1 MAIKPAQGRVTIL
14 DKATQP
20 LRSIA
25 NAFKNLGASSIKT
38 NTNLSKTQKAI
49 NGVGAAQNQLNRVSK
64 NMQNHTRGIGSQAV
78 GVVALGLAF
87 KQALQPAI
95 MFEQSMKDLESVAFG
110 AADATVPVAKNMAL
124 LSKQAKALGASTVFS
139 ATEAASAQIFLAKA
153 GFKTNQI
160 LSAMTPLLDLAA
172 ASGTDLGRASDI
184 TSDLL
189 GAFGMKASETGK
201 LADVLSAATSSA
213 NVDMETLFETLKVA
227 APIGIKAGQSMEGI
241 TTATALLGNVG
252 IKGSNAGTALKRAFL
267 NLASPVAE
275 GAKVLKELGINVAD
289 SAGNMLPFQKIMM
302 NLGKEAKS
310 LSQVKRV
317 QAFDAVFGKIGIAG
331 ALSLEKAVTS
341 GDFAKMLENLQQSEG
356 VASKMAKIR
365 MDSIAGSLKQ
375 LASVA
380 EGAAIAFGTYLVPA
394 MRSIINV
401 FTKLTS
407 NIGHVIEA
415 FPLASKIV
423 GVFALAMISAKAI
436 ALGYTASLWLIAP
449 ALKGVSLALGL
460 AKFAMIAYNVV
471 MKFTIFGLIPKLIAG
486 MGLSAGAVGLFG
498 KALALMKIPLLA
510 FNALMLANPIGLMIA
525 GTAALVGLGVLLYT
539 QYEKVATLFS
549 NLWEII
555 KNFDFSNI
563 MGNLGKIGDLFG
575 FGGDTEV
582 KKEQNNFLSTQSPE
596 IQAQALAINNSN
608 NGISNLTVNIADG
621 KVKSIE
627 KQGNLK
633 FNTFLNNGE
642 QN

>member
-25 NAFKNLGASSIKT
+25 NAFKNLGVTSKKT

-64 NMQNHTRGIGSQAV
+64 NMQNHTRGIGSQAI

-87 KQALQPAI
+87 KQALQPAV

-110 AADATVPVAKNMAL
+110 AADSTVPVVKNMAL
-124 LSKQAKALGASTVFS
+124 LSKQAKALGVSTVFS

-189 GAFGMKASETGK
+189 GAFGMKAAETGK

-227 APIGIKAGQSMEGI
+227 APIGIAAGQSMEGI

-252 IKGSNAGTALKRAFL
+252 IKGSMAGTALKRSFL
-267 NLASPVAE
+267 NLASPVAA
-275 GAKVLKELGINVAD
+275 GSKVLKELGINVAD
-289 SAGNMLPFQKIMM
+289 AAGNMLPLQKIMM
-302 NLGKEAKS
+302 NLGKEAKN
-310 LSQVKRV
+310 LSQVKRIK
-317 QAFDAVFGKIGIAG
+317 AFDAVFGKIGIAG
-331 ALSLEKAVTS
+331 ALNLEKAVTS
-341 GDFAKMLENLQQSEG
+341 GDFAKMLKNLQQSEG

-365 MDSIAGSLKQ
+365 MDSTIGGIKQ
-375 LASVA
+375 LSSVA
-380 EGAAIAFGTYLVPA
+380 EGAAIAFGTFLIPA
-394 MRSIINV
+394 MRSMINT
-401 FTKLTS
+401 FTKVTS
-407 NIGHVIEA
+407 SLGNIIET
-415 FPLASKIV
+415 FPTASKIV
-423 GVFALAMISAKAI
+423 GVFAVAMLSAKVI

-449 ALKGVSLALGL
+449 AIKGLSLALGL
-460 AKFAMIAYNVV
+460 AKFAMIGFN
-471 MKFTIFGLIPKLIAG
+471 
-486 MGLSAGAVGLFG
+486 
-498 KALALMKIPLLA
+498 LAMAI
-510 FNALMLANPIGLMIA
+510 NPIGAVVIGVTALATA
-525 GTAALVGLGVLLYT
+525 GITLYSNW
-539 QYEKVATLFS
+539 QKVTSLFS
-549 NLWEII
+549 NLWDII
-555 KNFDFSNI
+555 KGFDFSNI
-563 MGNLGKIGDLFG
+563 MGSLGKIGELFG
-575 FGGDTEV
+575 FGGSTEV
-582 KKEQNNFLSTQSPE
+582 KKEQNNFLATQSPQ
-596 IQAQALAINNSN
+596 IQAQAQAINNN
-608 NGISNLTVNIADG
+608 NSGISNLTVNIADG

>member
-25 NAFKNLGASSIKT
+25 NAFKNLGGAALKVNKSLLIS
-38 NTNLSKTQKAI
+38 QKAI

-64 NMQNHTRGIGSQAV
+64 NMQNHTRNIGSQAI

-110 AADATVPVAKNMAL
+110 AADSTVPVAKNMAL

-160 LSAMTPLLDLAA
+160 LLAMTPLLDLAA

-227 APIGIKAGQSMEGI
+227 APIGIAAGQSMEGI

-252 IKGSNAGTALKRAFL
+252 IKGSMAGTALKNAFL
-267 NLASPVAE
+267 NLASPATA
-275 GAKVLKELGINVAD
+275 GAKILKELGINTAD
-289 SAGNMLPFQKIMM
+289 AAGDMLPLQKIMM
-302 NLGKEAKS
+302 NLGKEAKN
-310 LSQVKRV
+310 LSQVKRI
-317 QAFDAVFGKIGIAG
+317 QAFDAVFGKRAMAG
-331 ALSLEKAVTS
+331 AINLEKAITS
-341 GDFAKMLENLQQSEG
+341 GDFAKMLTNLQQSEG
-356 VASKMAKIR
+356 VAAKMAKIR
-365 MDSIAGSLKQ
+365 MDSTAGSLKQ
-375 LASVA
+375 LASA
-380 EGAAIAFGTYLVPA
+380 TEGAAIAFGTLLIPA
-394 MRSIINV
+394 IQGIVNVMTGLTSGLSSIID
-401 FTKLTS
+401 K
-407 NIGHVIEA
+407 
-415 FPLASKIV
+415 FPTASKIV
-423 GVFALAMISAKAI
+423 GAFALVMLSAKVI

-449 ALKGVSLALGL
+449 AIKGLSLALGL
-460 AKFAMIAYNVV
+460 AKFAMIGFNLV
-471 MKFTIFGLIPKLIAG
+471 MA
-486 MGLSAGAVGLFG
+486 MS
-498 KALALMKIPLLA
+498 
-510 FNALMLANPIGLMIA
+510 PIGAIVLA
-525 GTAALVGLGVLLYT
+525 VTALGTAGVLLYNNWG
-539 QYEKVATLFS
+539 KVTSLFS

-563 MGNLGKIGDLFG
+563 MGSLGKIGDLFG

-596 IQAQALAINNSN
+596 IQAQAQAINNN
-608 NGISNLTVNIADG
+608 NGGVSNLTVNIEDG

>member
-25 NAFKNLGASSIKT
+25 NAFKNLGASSKKT

-64 NMQNHTRGIGSQAV
+64 NMQNHTRGIGSQAI

-110 AADATVPVAKNMAL
+110 AADSTVPVAKNMAL

-160 LSAMTPLLDLAA
+160 LLAMTPLLDLAA

-189 GAFGMKASETGK
+189 GAFGMKAS
-201 LADVLSAATSSA
+201 
-213 NVDMETLFETLKVA
+213 
-227 APIGIKAGQSMEGI
+227 GI

-252 IKGSNAGTALKRAFL
+252 IKGSMAGTALKNAFL
-267 NLASPVAE
+267 NLASPAAA
-275 GAKVLKELGINVAD
+275 GAKILKELGINTAD
-289 SAGNMLPFQKIMM
+289 AAGDMLPLQKIMM
-302 NLGKEAKS
+302 NLGKEAKN
-310 LSQVKRV
+310 LSQVKRI
-317 QAFDAVFGKIGIAG
+317 QAFDAVFGKRAMAG
-331 ALSLEKAVTS
+331 AINLEKAITS
-341 GDFAKMLENLQQSEG
+341 GDFAKMLTNLQQSEG
-356 VASKMAKIR
+356 VAAKMAKIR
-365 MDSIAGSLKQ
+365 MDSTAGSLKQ
-375 LASVA
+375 LASA
-380 EGAAIAFGTYLVPA
+380 TEGAAIAFGTLLIPA
-394 MRSIINV
+394 IQGIVNVMTGLTSGLSSIID
-401 FTKLTS
+401 K
-407 NIGHVIEA
+407 
-415 FPLASKIV
+415 FPTASKIV
-423 GVFALAMISAKAI
+423 GAFALVMLSAKVI

-449 ALKGVSLALGL
+449 AIKGLSLALGL
-460 AKFAMIAYNVV
+460 AKFAMIGFNLV
-471 MKFTIFGLIPKLIAG
+471 MA
-486 MGLSAGAVGLFG
+486 MS
-498 KALALMKIPLLA
+498 
-510 FNALMLANPIGLMIA
+510 PIGAIVLA
-525 GTAALVGLGVLLYT
+525 VTALGTAGVLLYNNWG
-539 QYEKVATLFS
+539 KVTSLFS

-563 MGNLGKIGDLFG
+563 IGSLGKIGDLFG

-596 IQAQALAINNSN
+596 IQAQAQAINNN
-608 NGISNLTVNIADG
+608 NGGVSNLTVNIEDG

>member
-25 NAFKNLGASSIKT
+25 NAFKNLGASSKKT

-64 NMQNHTRGIGSQAV
+64 NMQNHTRNIGSQAI

-110 AADATVPVAKNMAL
+110 AADSTVPVAKNMAL

-160 LSAMTPLLDLAA
+160 LLAMTPLLDLAA

-227 APIGIKAGQSMEGI
+227 APIGIAAGQSMEGI

-252 IKGSNAGTALKRAFL
+252 IKGSMAGTALKNAFL
-267 NLASPVAE
+267 NLASPAAA
-275 GAKVLKELGINVAD
+275 GAKILKELGINTAD
-289 SAGNMLPFQKIMM
+289 AAGDMLPLQKIMM
-302 NLGKEAKS
+302 NLGKEAKN
-310 LSQVKRV
+310 LSQVKRI
-317 QAFDAVFGKIGIAG
+317 QAFDAVFGKRAMAG
-331 ALSLEKAVTS
+331 AINLEKAITS
-341 GDFAKMLENLQQSEG
+341 GDFAKMLTNLQQSEG
-356 VASKMAKIR
+356 VAAKMAKIR
-365 MDSIAGSLKQ
+365 MDSTAGSLKQ
-375 LASVA
+375 LASA
-380 EGAAIAFGTYLVPA
+380 TEGAAIAFGTLLIPA
-394 MRSIINV
+394 IQGIVNVMTGLTSGLSSIID
-401 FTKLTS
+401 K
-407 NIGHVIEA
+407 
-415 FPLASKIV
+415 FPTASKIV
-423 GVFALAMISAKAI
+423 GAFALVMLSAKVI

-449 ALKGVSLALGL
+449 AIKGLSLALGL
-460 AKFAMIAYNVV
+460 AKFAMIGFNLV
-471 MKFTIFGLIPKLIAG
+471 MA
-486 MGLSAGAVGLFG
+486 M
-498 KALALMKIPLLA
+498 
-510 FNALMLANPIGLMIA
+510 NPIGAIVLA
-525 GTAALVGLGVLLYT
+525 VTALGTAGVLLYNNW
-539 QYEKVATLFS
+539 EKVTSLFS

-563 MGNLGKIGDLFG
+563 MGSLGKIGDLFG

-596 IQAQALAINNSN
+596 IQAQAQAINNN
-608 NGISNLTVNIADG
+608 NGGVSNLTVNIEDG

-633 FNTFLNNGE
+633 FNTFLNNGV